1 MRKYSALFA
10 MIITLWA
17 AFAPIGFSVLQVR
30 EQNQEMNRN
39 VVVVKMNVASAQQA
53 PDPNPQQPTP
63 TPQPTITQQ
72 DVDAANAANNAQNAG
87 SNGGNSV
94 SNSIECSFLDLAC
107 NIFKLIINFILFI
120 PIAILTISG
129 LFMDVS
135 MSIAI
140 NPYMYGAGNATL
152 ETGLR
157 TAWAIVRDFSNIG
170 FIFALFVIAFNLI
183 LNKTFL
189 NFDPKKGV
197 VRVIIMALLVNF
209 SFLFSR
215 LIIQTADIF
224 SNVLYNKITSEQ
236 TSGDINLS
244 NLGNTASLISA
255 TGYKSPS
262 LSITSKINPQTLL
275 MDSGFVDTGNSV
287 TTVATAAALGG
298 AYGGIQGGLWGA
310 GFGAATGAYLF
321 QFKTASFYV
330 SYGLLAV
337 MIFFICLTLIYV
349 FIKSALLFLGRVFGL
364 WLSIIISPIAF
375 VSWSIP
381 FLEKD
386 KNVGFENWVTNL
398 AKLAFMTPLFLFF
411 IYLTVKIL
419 NLGNALIPL
428 QIQDS
433 QDTSLIPSLLRVL
446 LPLVGATFILMRG
459 MKLAT
464 DMSGVIGEMVG
475 KMSGAVTG
483 LALGAATGG
492 AGFMARQTLGRG
504 ASALATSTAGS
515 TGMVGKGINRMSK
528 AVGASTF
535 DVRNNKFAMDKFGK
549 LTGAAGEKIDLGT
562 RNLQKEGGYLASG
575 GINQILADRKDRI
588 ADEQAS
594 AAEAAAKA
602 AAENPQSR
610 ENIAKRNAERAV
622 AANKKAKE
630 AEEARIAMAAE
641 NTPIDNTKDQKDT
654 NDAITANNARMTAI
668 DTELAGKK
676 EMTATELA
684 NNQSQKDKAEKD
696 IAAADA
702 KSADLEA
709 KLAANAAR
717 RAPAGFGSVPDA
729 ERAAIAKEK
738 ADLEKEKIDN
748 ENQKIILQ
756 KDLADTTAK
765 EKEHNDVQTLK
776 AEKDKLNNDNNGLAT
791 KLVSLKNVNGKIPAQ
806 LKHDAAVAKLKAQD
820 SPEGKVLAALDIELS
835 EKNKEINELDKK
847 AKELEK
853 EGKVGEATDL
863 KDKIKNLRQEMKE
876 SREGKK
882 DKDGKLISKGKH
894 QLAKEA
900 FDAANGDIKE
910 MEDAAKNAT
919 KTAISNGS
927 ARLTAITTEANKLQ
941 VDLLN
946 ANYAAQTKR
955 KEILSAHANELD
967 TRGTSSISNTL
978 GVITGGVVGTV
989 RGAGQN
995 AATNVRNSARTGK

>member
-1 MRKYSALFA
+1 

-30 EQNQEMNRN
+30 EQNQEMDKN
-39 VVVVKMNVASAQQA
+39 VVAVKMNVASAQSSQ
-53 PDPNPQQPTP
+53 
-63 TPQPTITQQ
+63 TPQPTIDETKTDDLNQNGPTGDATQQ
-72 DVDAANAANNAQNAG
+72 
-87 SNGGNSV
+87 GGNATD
-94 SNSIECSFLDLAC
+94 NNIECSFLDLAC

-120 PIAILTISG
+120 PIGILTISG
-129 LFMDVS
+129 LLMDIS
-135 MSIAI
+135 MSTAI
-140 NPYMYGAGNATL
+140 DPVMYGAGNATL

-170 FIFALFVIAFNLI
+170 FIFALFVIAFSLIVNKNL
-183 LNKTFL
+183 L

-215 LIIQTADIF
+215 LIIQTADVF
-224 SNVLYNKITSEQ
+224 SNILYNKITSEQ
-236 TSGDINLS
+236 TSNSITLS
-244 NLGNTASLISA
+244 NLGSTASLISA

-262 LSITSKINPQTLL
+262 LSITKIINPQTLL
-275 MDSGFVDTGNSV
+275 LNSGFVDTGNSA
-287 TTVATAAALGG
+287 TTQAVAIATGT
-298 AYGGIQGGLWGA
+298 AYGGIQGGWQGA
-310 GFGAATGAYLF
+310 VFGGAAGAYLF
-321 QFKTASFYV
+321 QFKTASFYIT
-330 SYGLLAV
+330 YGLLAV
-337 MIFFICLTLIYV
+337 MIFFICLALIYV
-349 FIKSALLFLGRVFGL
+349 FIKSALLFLGRIFGL

-386 KNVGFENWVTNL
+386 KNIGFENWVKNITG
-398 AKLAFMTPLFLFF
+398 LAFMTPLFIFF
-411 IYLTVKIL
+411 IYLTIHIL
-419 NLGNALIPL
+419 NIGTALVPP
-428 QIQDS
+428 
-433 QDTSLIPSLLRVL
+433 SLSGEGTGIIPSLLKTI
-446 LPLVGATFILMRG
+446 LPTIGATFILMRG